1 MSIARC
7 VRKFSS
13 CLIFDI
19 QKPNRPSNEVMEI
32 LLSYGYDVF
41 PVNPLLVGEKIFG
54 KDVYASLADLP
65 NPVDLVEVFRY
76 DMEMHLFVDFRNL
89 IEGMSDRLY

>member
-1 MSIARC
+1 
-7 VRKFSS
+7 
-13 CLIFDI
+13 
-19 QKPNRPSNEVMEI
+19 MEI

-54 KDVYASLADLP
+54 KEVYASLEDLP

-76 DMEMHLFVDFRNL
+76 DMAMHLFVDC
-89 IEGMSDRLY
+89 